1 MKHARADYQGRIVD
15 KAGLIPE
22 DEPVFV
28 LRGQDELAASAVRW
42 YAVLARNNGR
52 DDIADAA
59 NRHADEMQKWH
70 PRKLPDLPKAIL
82 LSLGVLF
89 FGGDVARARPAMLC
103 ITGETTSTT
112 PRGFALRGTRL
123 GVATR
128 TTEPPAATTVPTIC
142 PYPRGKSLHCRRSG
156 IVKLNSAA
164 GVNSHARV

>member
-89 FGGDVARARPAMLC
+89 FGGDVARAQ
-103 ITGETTSTT
+103 
-112 PRGFALRGTRL
+112 
-123 GVATR
+123 
-128 TTEPPAATTVPTIC
+128 
-142 PYPRGKSLHCRRSG
+142 
-156 IVKLNSAA
+156 SAA
-164 GVNSHARV
+164 CDALYYRRNDFYDAKGLCFTRDAARRRYPHNGATCRYDSSDDLPLSAREIAALQAIRDREIELGCWRK